1 MTRPRATGALWL
13 LLTVCLA
20 ACHASFQTPRTF
32 GKLARQARY
41 EQRAAS
47 PHGVVIA
54 VRKVKVREPASLEF
68 WSDAV
73 VQRLSA
79 GQGYALIKAGE
90 TRAKS
95 GQSGRLLQ
103 FGRDQH
109 GQTFDYWVAVFP
121 RKKRLYLFEAG
132 GRRDRFDKQRA
143 EVEKALRSL
152 SLP

>member
-1 MTRPRATGALWL
+1 MTRALSTGVLWL
-13 LLTVCLA
+13 LAAACLG
-20 ACHASFQTPRTF
+20 ACHASFQTPRMF

-47 PHGVVIA
+47 PQGVVIA
-54 VRKVKVREPASLEF
+54 VRKVKVPEPASLDF

-90 TRAKS
+90 ARAKS
-95 GQSGRLLQ
+95 GQPGRLLQ

-121 RKKRLYLFEAG
+121 EKRRLYLFEAG

-143 EVEKALRSL
+143 DVEKALRSL